1 VSCSAVKGHEHLVG
15 IASTGGDF
23 NVAWHVWLVVF
34 PHSPSQDTAINTR
47 VTTLSQLKAL
57 VASGDARFIDTGFT
71 FHCSV
76 TSEQTYQIGTPLVI
90 QYP

>member
-1 VSCSAVKGHEHLVG
+1 VG

-34 PHSPSQDTAINTR
+34 NHSAFVDGAINTR

-57 VASGDARFIDTGFT
+57 VASGDARFIDTGFN

-76 TSEQTYQIGTPLVI
+76 NSERTYQIGTPLVI
-90 QYP
+90 QFP

>member
-1 VSCSAVKGHEHLVG
+1 LVG

-34 PHSPSQDTAINTR
+34 TQSGFADGAINTR
-47 VTTLSQLKAL
+47 VTTLSQLTAL
-57 VASGDARFIDTGFT
+57 VDKGDARFIDTGFT
-71 FHCSV
+71 FHCSA
-76 TSEQTYQIGTPLVI
+76 TSQQTYEIGTPKVI